1 MSSKMSINLTIYR
14 KANDIFK
21 HLSLSMALLLPT
33 QSWGE
38 AHVQFNDLPDFQV
51 AATTF
56 VLAVVC
62 IKTVPDELNRFKEV
76 AVEARNEML
85 QQARVANVFSAEEL
99 TELSDT
105 TLKSLNDANYDA
117 DADLDPFSTGICA
130 GLLEN

>member
-1 MSSKMSINLTIYR
+1 MQFLKY
-14 KANDIFK
+14 
-21 HLSLSMALLLPT
+21 LSLSMALALPT

-38 AHVQFNDLPDFQV
+38 THLQFNDLPKFQV

-56 VLAVVC
+56 VFAVVC

-117 DADLDPFSTGICA
+117 DADLDPMASGICA
-130 GLLEN
+130 VLLKE

>member
-1 MSSKMSINLTIYR
+1 MKTVNNYIRL
-14 KANDIFK
+14 
-21 HLSLSMALLLPT
+21 LALLLPT
-33 QSWGE
+33 QSWGDT
-38 AHVQFNDLPDFQV
+38 HVQFGDLPEFQ
-51 AATTF
+51 ATATTF

-62 IKTVPDELNRFKEV
+62 IETVPDELNRFKEV
-76 AVEARNEML
+76 AIEARNEML
-85 QQARVANVFSAEEL
+85 QQASVANVFSAEEL

>member
-1 MSSKMSINLTIYR
+1 MKTVNNFI
-14 KANDIFK
+14 
-21 HLSLSMALLLPT
+21 SLLALLLPT
-33 QSWGE
+33 QSWGDT
-38 AHVQFNDLPDFQV
+38 HVQFGDLPEFQ
-51 AATTF
+51 ATATTF

-62 IKTVPDELNRFKEV
+62 IEIVPDELNRFKEV

-117 DADLDPFSTGICA
+117 DADLDPMASGICA
-130 GLLEN
+130 VLLKE